1 MTRSRCGK
9 VCEEARM
16 IDPLIEKIFLVSMLP
31 QVLFEMG
38 FKGKSGKPKH
48 RTYGYRMVDAGL
60 EVLVYCGEM
69 YSSREAVIRHLQRKA
84 EGRRQ
89 KAERNTSNAEQD
101 AAEANERLRNT
112 VFNGRSG
119 KGANS

>member
-1 MTRSRCGK
+1 
-9 VCEEARM
+9 M
-16 IDPLIEKIFLVSMLP
+16 IDPLIEQIFLVSMLP

-48 RTYGYRMVDAGL
+48 RTYGYRMVAAGL

-84 EGRRQ
+84 EQRRQ
-89 KAERNTSNAEQD
+89 KAARNTSTAELE
-101 AAEANERLRNT
+101 AVAANERLKHT
-112 VFNGRSG
+112 VFGRNKASREVS
-119 KGANS
+119 N